1 MDTIKLTITE
11 EAFVSA
17 KDARAK
23 GQIPMV
29 YYGKGLDNRH
39 FSVDYQDF
47 RRAYEKGGR
56 STIIT
61 LVNEKNEELPALVHD
76 VQYEPVSDDFMHVDL
91 KAVDMNKVI
100 HTQIPLVFVGI
111 SPAVKDEGGVLMT
124 NREMVEVECLPKD
137 LIHEI
142 EVDISPLVDFHTTIT
157 VGDIKA
163 PDTITILDAPELNV
177 ATVTQPRALIEEEVA
192 PAEGEEGEEGEEK
205 AEGEEGEE
213 GEGEAKAEGDE
224 KAEGEGKKE

>member
-1 MDTIKLTITE
+1 MDTITLTIN
-11 EAFVSA
+11 EATFVSA

-29 YYGKGLDNRH
+29 YYGKGLNNRH
-39 FSVDYQDF
+39 FSVDYQEF

-61 LVNEKNEELPALVHD
+61 LVNEKNEELPVLVHN

-91 KAVDMNKVI
+91 KAVDMSKAI
-100 HTQIPLVFVGI
+100 QTQIPLVFVGI
-111 SPAVKDEGGVLMT
+111 SSAVKDEGGILMT
-124 NREMVEVECLPKD
+124 TRESVEIECLRKD

-157 VGDIKA
+157 IGYLKVPYTLK
-163 PDTITILDAPELNV
+163 ILDAPVLNV
-177 ATVTQPRALIEEEVA
+177 ATVTQPRSAL
-192 PAEGEEGEEGEEK
+192 
-205 AEGEEGEE
+205 
-213 GEGEAKAEGDE
+213 
-224 KAEGEGKKE
+224 